1 MNSNFRLE
9 KIEITAFGKLKN
21 VVITPTGGIN
31 MLNLPNES
39 GKSTLAAFIKYV
51 FYGFTGTKKQSVAEN
66 EKLRYMPWDGSP
78 AKGAIVVSA
87 GEKLYRVARNT
98 GARDDSVSVFYF

>member
-51 FYGFTGTKKQSVAEN
+51 FYGFTGTKKQMQSSQILQGKPSLNAADIQDIG
-66 EKLRYMPWDGSP
+66 RITRFFD
-78 AKGAIVVSA
+78 
-87 GEKLYRVARNT
+87 
-98 GARDDSVSVFYF
+98 

>member
-39 GKSTLAAFIKYV
+39 GKSTLAAFIQYV
-51 FYGFTGTKKQSVAEN
+51 F
-66 EKLRYMPWDGSP
+66 
-78 AKGAIVVSA
+78 
-87 GEKLYRVARNT
+87 
-98 GARDDSVSVFYF
+98 

>member
-21 VVITPTGGIN
+21 VVITPTDGIN

-66 EKLRYMPWDGSP
+66 EKLR
-78 AKGAIVVSA
+78 
-87 GEKLYRVARNT
+87 
-98 GARDDSVSVFYF
+98 